1 MSKTERMDRTRSTVN
16 DYLAIARFD
25 HWFKNVFMVPG
36 VVLSLFDSPQDL
48 TLSLLFRVAA
58 GFFITGLVVSSNY
71 IINEI
76 IDAPFDLHHPVKR
89 KRPIPSGRVKRNLAW
104 LQWVLFSATGLS
116 LSLLL
121 GREFFACSLALWTAG
136 LCYNVPPLRLK
147 EVPYLDVLSESV
159 NNPIRLGL
167 GWFATGN
174 TNLPTLS
181 LVLAYWMIGAF
192 FMAVKR
198 LAEYRHIADETS
210 LASYRKSF
218 RFYDE
223 ERLLGSI
230 IFYSSTFA
238 MFYGIFMIRYH
249 IELILSI
256 PFIAAFMG
264 AYLHLGFL
272 PDSPTQYPEKLYRQ
286 RWFVAYTALCCLVL
300 VLLLFFDW
308 PALEGFFAPLHHP
321 E

>member
-1 MSKTERMDRTRSTVN
+1 MKE
-16 DYLAIARFD
+16 YIAIARFD

-36 VVLSLFDSPQDL
+36 IVLSLFDSPQALTFDL
-48 TLSLLFRVAA
+48 ALRIAA
-58 GFFITGLVVSSNY
+58 AFLVTGLVVSSNY

-89 KRPIPSGRVKRNLAW
+89 NRPIPSGRARVSVAW
-104 LQWVLFSATGLS
+104 AQWVLFSAAGLS
-116 LSLLL
+116 LSLLF
-121 GREFFACSLALWTAG
+121 GKAFFLCSVTLWIAG

-147 EVPYLDVLSESV
+147 EAPYLDVLSESV

-174 TNLPTLS
+174 SNLPTLS
-181 LVLAYWMIGAF
+181 LILAYWMIGAF

-198 LAEYRHIADETS
+198 MAEYRHVDDEAL

-218 RFYDE
+218 RFYNE

-230 IFYSSTFA
+230 IFYSSSFA
-238 MFYGIFMIRYH
+238 MFYGIFLIRYR

-256 PFIAAFMG
+256 PFVAAFMG

-286 RWFVAYTALCCLVL
+286 TWFVAYTALCCVVL
-300 VLLLFFDW
+300 TVLLFTDW
-308 PALEGFFAPLHHP
+308 PFLDRLFAPLHFP
-321 E
+321 G

>member
-1 MSKTERMDRTRSTVN
+1 MRQTQTKDNARPGVK

-36 VVLSLFDSPQDL
+36 VVLSLFDTPQAL
-48 TLSLLFRVAA
+48 TPGFLFRIAA
-58 GFFITGLVVSSNY
+58 GFFIAGLVVSSNY

-89 KRPIPSGRVKRNLAW
+89 HRPIPSGRVKKDLAW
-104 LQWVLFSATGLS
+104 LQWGLFSVAGLS
-116 LSLLL
+116 LSLLM
-121 GREFFACSLALWTAG
+121 GREFFACSLALWVAG

-147 EVPYLDVLSESV
+147 EIPYLDVVSESV

-174 TNLPTLS
+174 FHLPTLS
-181 LVLAYWMIGAF
+181 LILAYWMIGAF

-198 LAEYRHIADETS
+198 MAEYRHVADEAS

-218 RFYDE
+218 RFYNE

-230 IFYSSTFA
+230 IFYSSSFA

-249 IELILSI
+249 IELICSI

-272 PDSPTQYPEKLYRQ
+272 PDSPTQYPEKLYHQ
-286 RWFVAYTALCCLVL
+286 KWFVAYTAFCCLVL
-300 VLLLFFDW
+300 VLLLFADW
-308 PALEGFFAPLHHP
+308 PLLDRLFAPLHLP